1 MSVNKIEKT
10 LNPYAEKGKKGIKKG
25 NPGRPK
31 GAKGKVTKNIKENFE
46 AVFEKL
52 GGIDGFFKWAKTN
65 NNTKATFYQMY
76 SKMLP
81 SNVAMEHSSSK
92 INPLQIIVS
101 NNGSKP
107 EKTANENKTA

>member
-52 GGIDGFFKWAKTN
+52 GGIDGFFEWAKTN

-81 SNVAMEHSSSK
+81 SNVTTDLLPDLDNELTITIVK
-92 INPLQIIVS
+92 TKDKDGIND
-101 NNGSKP
+101 K
-107 EKTANENKTA
+107 